1 MSIFLENARELF
13 DVARS
18 GSATEDID
26 FALLVG
32 RDGAL
37 RFVMDSAVDR
47 AMGANSG
54 KIGEEHQVQYR
65 VTRSRGAVKVE
76 GRGGGQS
83 CVLEQGAAV
92 AFQKAL
98 LRDQALYVITSE
110 RMLSSAL

>member
-13 DVARS
+13 DVARAGNTS
-18 GSATEDID
+18 EDID

-37 RFVMDSAVDR
+37 RFVMDSAVDGSAGR
-47 AMGANSG
+47 MA
-54 KIGEEHQVQYR
+54 EEHQVQYR

-83 CVLEQGAAV
+83 CVLQQGHSLPHKTLV
-92 AFQKAL
+92 
-98 LRDQALYVITSE
+98 RDQALYIVTSE
-110 RMLSSAL
+110 RMLSPAP

>member
-18 GSATEDID
+18 GSTTEDID

-37 RFVMDSAVDR
+37 RFVMDSAVQ
-47 AMGANSG
+47 ASSG
-54 KIGEEHQVQYR
+54 RIAEEHQTQYR
-65 VTRSRGAVKVE
+65 VTRRLGAVKVE

-83 CVLEQGAAV
+83 CVLEQGARR
-92 AFQKAL
+92 AFQNAL
-98 LRDQALYVITSE
+98 LRDQALYVIISE
-110 RMLSSAL
+110 RMLSSAS